1 MQSEKCYEWFS
12 LILYYLGSTNCNLN
26 DPVIMKKELPDLHK
40 QAFMFKN
47 TKRFQH
53 DGGRAWIKDS
63 QLHEARKDANG
74 KLTTVSAKKDEDLVE
89 ESQDHNPSL

>member
-1 MQSEKCYEWFS
+1 
-12 LILYYLGSTNCNLN
+12 
-26 DPVIMKKELPDLHK
+26 MKEIPDLHK
-40 QAFMFKN
+40 QAYMFKN

-74 KLTTVSAKKDEDLVE
+74 KLYTIQRKKDADLVPE
-89 ESQDHNPSL
+89 PDEQKPSI

>member
-1 MQSEKCYEWFS
+1 M
-12 LILYYLGSTNCNLN
+12 
-26 DPVIMKKELPDLHK
+26 DKKLPDLHE

-63 QLHEARKDANG
+63 QLHEARKGVNG
-74 KLTTVSAKKDEDLVE
+74 KLNTIHREKEEDRVE
-89 ESQDHNPSL
+89 EPEEHKPSY

>member
-1 MQSEKCYEWFS
+1 
-12 LILYYLGSTNCNLN
+12 
-26 DPVIMKKELPDLHK
+26 MKKELPDLHK

-63 QLHEARKDANG
+63 QLHEARKGANG
-74 KLTTVSAKKDEDLVE
+74 KLTTIHDEKAKELVE
-89 ESQDHNPSL
+89 ETKGHNPSL

>member
-1 MQSEKCYEWFS
+1 MS
-12 LILYYLGSTNCNLN
+12 
-26 DPVIMKKELPDLHK
+26 KKLPDLHE

-63 QLHEARKDANG
+63 QLHEARKDGNG
-74 KLTTVSAKKDEDLVE
+74 KLKTIHGEKDHDLVE
-89 ESQDHNPSL
+89 GAEDKEKASI